1 MIKHNLEARGF
12 MGDKNVEIKV
22 PKLVKGGRTRAL
34 FNTGTRPHKS
44 MKDYVRKSK
53 HPKRDKE
60 NQDDN

>member
-1 MIKHNLEARGF
+1 MV
-12 MGDKNVEIKV
+12 DKNAENKAA
-22 PKLVKGGRTRAL
+22 KLVKGGRTRAL

-44 MKDYVRKSK
+44 LKDYVRKSK